1 MKVKDVMRKLSSVN
15 PDADFVIQDP
25 RYGYTTNYHV
35 SNIQEDEYYEATDG
49 NIYFLSQ
56 TNLEELETKYQTD
69 ALDFVSIV
77 IVQ

>member
-1 MKVKDVMRKLSSVN
+1 MKVKDVMRKLSNVN
-15 PDADFVIQDP
+15 PDADFVIRDS
-25 RYGYTTNYHV
+25 RYGSINCHV
-35 SNIQEDEYYEATDG
+35 RIQEDEYHEATDG
-49 NIYFLSQ
+49 SIYFLSQ